1 MTSCSA
7 AMRLGGVIVEQPLH
21 RPLVGGESL
30 DVEPVVLG
38 AQRKEASVVEVCH
51 GADDRGLVFERA
63 TVAY

>member
-1 MTSCSA
+1 MQCRNEA
-7 AMRLGGVIVEQPLH
+7 RGCH
-21 RPLVGGESL
+21 RRATIASPLVGGESL

-38 AQRKEASVVEVCH
+38 AQRKEASVVEVCD